1 MQNHREL
8 RVWRDGID
16 LVKQVY
22 EITRQ
27 FPEEERF
34 GLVAQMRRAAVS
46 IPSNIAEG
54 AARSSRADFAR
65 LVAIARGSVAEL
77 ETQYIIAVQL
87 GYIREDDPLHKVL
100 TGLFASLNKL
110 HRRLVEP

>member
-1 MQNHREL
+1 MQNHRDL

-34 GLVAQMRRAAVS
+34 GLIAQMRRAAVS

-54 AARSSRADFAR
+54 AARNSRADFAR

-77 ETQYIIAVQL
+77 ETQSIIAVQL
-87 GYIREDDPLHKVL
+87 GYIREDDPLRPVL
-100 TGLFASLNKL
+100 EGLFASLNKL